1 MDLELNQIWHTNV
14 DFIDLFSPEM
24 QTSEF
29 FTDDNFHP
37 NEKGHQI
44 MAEKVYR
51 DLEQKGILSE
61 NE

>member
-24 QTSEF
+24 HTSEF

-37 NEKGHQI
+37 KEKGHQI
-44 MAEKVYR
+44 MTEKVHR
-51 DLEQKGILSE
+51 ALEQKGILSE

>member
-14 DFIDLFSPEM
+14 EFIDLFSPEM
-24 QTSEF
+24 HTPEF

-37 NEKGHQI
+37 NKKGHQI